1 MTPTFHDTPI
11 GYNSLE
17 IGYKVNI
24 LMAFSIHIPMIKI
37 MGATTI
43 NIFFRISP
51 KLVGDKP

>member
-17 IGYKVNI
+17 IGYRVNI
-24 LMAFSIHIPMIKI
+24 PMAFSIHMPMNQI

-43 NIFFRISP
+43 NTFFRISP
-51 KLVGDKP
+51 KIVGDKP